1 MPQPWQAI
9 AQRFCSISVCTID
22 RLIKIHS
29 FSKQGLMEDR
39 IHAKDYCSKKE
50 LIIVLSDFDTGIKSQ
65 DLGFTPNETYEGW
78 GS

>member
-1 MPQPWQAI
+1 
-9 AQRFCSISVCTID
+9 
-22 RLIKIHS
+22 
-29 FSKQGLMEDR
+29 MEDR

-78 GS
+78 GSQF